1 VVSGQHTGAD
11 LRWFL
16 ERGVPLNDR
25 SADADYSRKVRV
37 REESAWRRYG
47 PVRYRLVKLLRLA
60 VLLAGA
66 YLSTIAFNTL
76 AGFYPGTGSVGAQGA
91 AERAVQVTVE
101 SCERVGPLHDRRLG
115 LWWICRVRLPGGGT
129 AEVDRS
135 IVTADDVGRT
145 VELRKACFD
154 PSAGRCGLGK
164 PTGAGWELYAGA
176 VHYSSFGLFAGLLV
190 WAFTCLLAA
199 VVGAPGY
206 VSFIDWWQRR
216 MVRGR

>member
-1 VVSGQHTGAD
+1 M
-11 LRWFL
+11 
-16 ERGVPLNDR
+16 
-25 SADADYSRKVRV
+25 
-37 REESAWRRYG
+37 
-47 PVRYRLVKLLRLA
+47 RYRLAKLLRLA
-60 VLLAGA
+60 VLLAVA
-66 YLSTIAFNTL
+66 YLSTIVMNTL
-76 AGFYPGTGSVGAQGA
+76 AGFYPGTGSVGPQGA
-91 AERAVQVTVE
+91 AERPVQVTVE

-115 LWWICRVRLPGGGT
+115 LWWICRVRLPDGAL

-135 IVTADDVGRT
+135 ILTADDVGHT
-145 VELRKACFD
+145 VELQQACFD
-154 PSAGRCGLGK
+154 ESTGRCGLGK

-176 VHYSSFGLFAGLLV
+176 VRYLGWGLLAGLLV